1 MTKVM
6 LHQCKTCGGSLKIDE
21 VKQLY
26 ICTNCGNTY
35 DYEYF
40 KEDDVHKKGYRFLE
54 AGELIAARDA
64 FSFSLTKDPTDF
76 MSLRGIMLSAGH
88 LKSINDLKFVS
99 NNEFNYDPKMA
110 ESVLKACAP
119 EHKSYFEDIYAVY
132 KNTTSIL
139 DLEEKRSYVLDRNIL
154 LSKEI
159 GELAN
164 SRDEIVNVFLNFGKL
179 TVPKYSCYWDALMGF
194 LAFLVST
201 VFFIVMAV
209 SKVSVFLIYSFVALL
224 VGIFFF
230 MDLFLAAIPK
240 YKERKDLEDKIDEK
254 RKKSEM
260 LSADCKSFENNI
272 QVLREEN
279 KTLVEEILKED
290 SDLKE

>member
-6 LHQCKTCGGSLKIDE
+6 LHQCMTCGGSLKIDE

-54 AGELIAARDA
+54 AGEFIAARDA

-76 MSLRGIMLSAGH
+76 MSLRGNMLSAGH
-88 LKSINDLKFVS
+88 LKSINDLKFIS

-119 EHKSYFEDIYAVY
+119 EHKIYFEDIYAVY
-132 KNTTSIL
+132 KNTTSIS
-139 DLEEKRSYVLDRNIL
+139 DLEEKRSYVLDRNIR

-159 GELAN
+159 GELAI
-164 SRDEIVNVFLNFGKL
+164 SRDKIVNVFLNFGKL
-179 TVPKYSCYWDALMGF
+179 TVPKYSCCWDALMGF

-209 SKVSVFLIYSFVALL
+209 SKDSVFLIYSFVALL

-240 YKERKDLEDKIDEK
+240 YKERKALEDKIAEK
-254 RKKSEM
+254 KDKNEK
-260 LSADCKSFENNI
+260 LSFECKSLEKKI
-272 QVLREEN
+272 QTLREEN
-279 KTLVEEILKED
+279 RALTEKILKAHAE
-290 SDLKE
+290 LTT